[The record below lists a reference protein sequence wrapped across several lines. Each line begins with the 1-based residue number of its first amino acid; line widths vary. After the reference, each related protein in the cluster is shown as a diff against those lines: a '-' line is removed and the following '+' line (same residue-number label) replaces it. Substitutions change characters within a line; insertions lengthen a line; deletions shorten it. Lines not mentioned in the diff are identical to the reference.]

1 MNKKIKIVLI
11 SVVSLLLL
19 AVAGVWYASTAID
32 PAQLVKLL
40 ATSVKSATGRD
51 LKISGPVTLSLF
63 PSITVSAEQVSL
75 SNAPWATEL
84 DMLKLRRIELD
95 IKTLPLLS
103 KQVEINS
110 INLSDLELYLRTNS
124 AGKANWDLSVDSS
137 PTASSTSN
145 TSDSGAANDNLMSL
159 TNISMQ
165 NANIYYE
172 DASAVKSSYQVQ
184 RLSVLGRGDKSDI
197 TLNMKYNSVD
207 VGLTGSVGYLSKVYK
222 DWETQRWSFRLT
234 LIST

>member
-51 LKISGPVTLSLF
+51 LKISGPVTLSFF

-75 SNAPWATEL
+75 SNAPWATES

-103 KQVEINS
+103 KQVESS
-110 INLSDLELYLRTNS
+110 ICERILL
-124 AGKANWDLSVDSS
+124 AKQIG
-137 PTASSTSN
+137 
-145 TSDSGAANDNLMSL
+145 
-159 TNISMQ
+159 I
-165 NANIYYE
+165 
-172 DASAVKSSYQVQ
+172 
-184 RLSVLGRGDKSDI
+184 
-197 TLNMKYNSVD
+197 
-207 VGLTGSVGYLSKVYK
+207 
-222 DWETQRWSFRLT
+222 
-234 LIST
+234 